1 MSFPILLQGEFQ
13 IITELT
19 VKTVFLMF
27 ILHLPI
33 CFDTTTP
40 TSQPSHHEVYS
51 SLYHSKP
58 NRA

>member
-33 CFDTTTP
+33 CFDN
-40 TSQPSHHEVYS
+40 Y
-51 SLYHSKP
+51 YP
-58 NRA
+58 N